1 MKENILVICYSYSGK
16 TRGIA
21 EMIEKQTGGIRSQI
35 YPRQPYPADFEQL
48 LNQVR
53 SEIRTGNYP
62 PLLPVTERADKYDV
76 VFAGSPNWCGTIAPP
91 LTAWLKENNMAG
103 KMLLPFFSHCGGED
117 KGMEQAVRNLC
128 PEAKIGSSL
137 YVLENRREN
146 LQEMVQA
153 WLKQNFPEN
162 YS

>member
-1 MKENILVICYSYSGK
+1 MKENILIICYSYSGK

-48 LNQVR
+48 LSQVR

-76 VFAGSPNWCGTIAPP
+76 VFAGSP
-91 LTAWLKENNMAG
+91 K
-103 KMLLPFFSHCGGED
+103 
-117 KGMEQAVRNLC
+117 MEQGYICV
-128 PEAKIGSSL
+128 
-137 YVLENRREN
+137 
-146 LQEMVQA
+146 
-153 WLKQNFPEN
+153 
-162 YS
+162 